1 MLSSVSKTGT
11 ELTMECL
18 ELGAFDFIAKPSG
31 AISLD
36 INKVKDE
43 LVQKIKLAFMQS
55 EGKIT
60 TNAQKRLNQ

>member
-1 MLSSVSKTGT
+1 MLSSISKTGT

-18 ELGAFDFIAKPSG
+18 EQGAFDFIAKPSG

-55 EGKIT
+55 EGKTI
-60 TNAQKRLNQ
+60 